1 MRFESP
7 GLLLLLLIIP
17 IWWWVLVRRR
27 QSQFIQYSGLA
38 TLKSFASTSW
48 WSQPYFLPFLRTV
61 ALIFLILTLARPQT
75 GRSFTE
81 VLTVGVDIVLTIDT
95 SKSMEALD
103 LKLDGEHVTRL
114 TVLKKV
120 LGEFIENR
128 TQDRIG
134 MVVFGEEAFTQAP
147 LTHDHRLLSS
157 FLDQVFIGM
166 AGDKT
171 AIGSA
176 IAVGAKR
183 LKDLNAPSKVMILA
197 TDGENTAGRITPL
210 QATEAA
216 NEFGVKIYT
225 IGIGTEG
232 EAPIAIERGRGFPG
246 GVRRIQ
252 YVNLSLDEALLRQIA
267 EKTGGLYF
275 RATDTESLQQIYKTI
290 DELEKTEAK
299 VKEYH
304 QYEEQ
309 YAIFLI
315 PALLLFLFE
324 FILAHTRLRRLP

>member
-1 MRFESP
+1 
-7 GLLLLLLIIP
+7 
-17 IWWWVLVRRR
+17 
-27 QSQFIQYSGLA
+27 
-38 TLKSFASTSW
+38 
-48 WSQPYFLPFLRTV
+48 
-61 ALIFLILTLARPQT
+61 
-75 GRSFTE
+75 
-81 VLTVGVDIVLTIDT
+81 
-95 SKSMEALD
+95 
-103 LKLDGEHVTRL
+103 
-114 TVLKKV
+114 
-120 LGEFIENR
+120 
-128 TQDRIG
+128 
-134 MVVFGEEAFTQAP
+134 VVFGEEAFTQAP

-232 EAPIAIERGRGFPG
+232 EAPIAIERG

>member
-7 GLLLLLLIIP
+7 WLLLLLLIIP
-17 IWWWVLVRRR
+17 LWWWLLVKRQ
-27 QSQFIQYSGLA
+27 QSQIIQYSGLE
-38 TLKSFASTSW
+38 TLKSIAHTSW
-48 WSQPYFLPFLRTV
+48 WSHPYFLPFLRTL
-61 ALIFLILTLARPQT
+61 ALILLILTLARPQT

-81 VLTVGVDIVLTIDT
+81 VLTEGVDIILTIDT
-95 SKSMEALD
+95 SKSMDALD
-103 LKLDGEHVTRL
+103 LKLEGEHVTRL

-128 TQDRIG
+128 TQDRVG

-147 LTHDHRLLSS
+147 LTHDHRLLFS

-183 LKDLNAPSKVMILA
+183 LKDLKAPSKVMILA

-216 NEFGVKIYT
+216 KEFGIKIYT

-232 EAPIAIERGRGFPG
+232 EAPIAVKRG
-246 GVRRIQ
+246 GVRRIH
-252 YVNLSLDEALLRQIA
+252 YVNFSLDEELLQQIA

-275 RATDTESLQQIYKTI
+275 RATDTVSLQQIYQTI

-304 QYEEQ
+304 EYEEH
-309 YAIFLI
+309 YALFLI

-324 FILAHTRLRRLP
+324 FILSHTRLRRLP

>member
-7 GLLLLLLIIP
+7 WLLLLLLVLP
-17 IWWWVLVRRR
+17 FWWWVLIKRR
-27 QSQFIQYSGLA
+27 QPRFIQYSGLEI
-38 TLKSFASTSW
+38 LKSIASTPW
-48 WSQPYFLPFLRTV
+48 WSHPYFLPFLRTL

-81 VLTVGVDIVLTIDT
+81 VLSEGVDIMLVIDT

-103 LKLDGEHVTRL
+103 LTLDGERVTRL

-128 TQDRIG
+128 IQDRVG
-134 MVVFGEEAFTQAP
+134 MVVFGEEAFTQSP
-147 LTHDHRLLSS
+147 LTHDHRLLAS
-157 FLDQVFIGM
+157 FLDRVFIGM

-183 LKDLNAPSKVMILA
+183 LKDLKAPSKVMILA
-197 TDGENTAGRITPL
+197 TDGENTAGRIAPL

-216 NEFGVKIYT
+216 KEFGIKIYT

-232 EAPIAIERGRGFPG
+232 EAPIVVERDGI
-246 GVRRIQ
+246 RRVH
-252 YVNLSLDEALLRQIA
+252 YVNFSLDEALLQQIA
-267 EKTGGLYF
+267 DATDGLYF
-275 RATDTESLQQIYKTI
+275 RATDTESLQKIYQTI
-290 DELEKTEAK
+290 DALEKTEAK

-304 QYEEQ
+304 EYEEH
-309 YAIFLI
+309 YAVFLI

-324 FILAHTRLRRLP
+324 FILSHTRLRRIP

>member
-7 GLLLLLLIIP
+7 GLLLFLLIIP

-61 ALIFLILTLARPQT
+61 ALIFLIFTVARPQT

-103 LKLDGEHVTRL
+103 LKLDGDHVTRL

-176 IAVGAKR
+176 IAVGTKR
-183 LKDLNAPSKVMILA
+183 LKDLKAPSKVMILA

-216 NEFGVKIYT
+216 KEFGVKIYT

-232 EAPIAIERGRGFPG
+232 EAPIAIERG

-252 YVNLSLDEALLRQIA
+252 YVHLSLDEALLRQIA